1 MKKQKVENKKI
12 IMNMKMKMKMKI
24 NMKMKMKMMMK
35 QWIKTKRNKIIKG
48 LIDNLDNIIDKS
60 KSFEDQIKS
69 SKKVEYLE
77 EYYFINDFGDKE
89 LKFKTFKV
97 RLAHL
102 SNEIDKDL
110 FEQIF
115 DHQFETL
122 ANKLINATNKEE
134 NQVIVKNI

>member
-1 MKKQKVENKKI
+1 
-12 IMNMKMKMKMKI
+12 MNMKMKMKMKI

-60 KSFEDQIKS
+60 KSFEDQMKS

-97 RLAHL
+97 RLPHL
-102 SNEIDKDL
+102 
-110 FEQIF
+110 
-115 DHQFETL
+115 
-122 ANKLINATNKEE
+122 
-134 NQVIVKNI
+134 